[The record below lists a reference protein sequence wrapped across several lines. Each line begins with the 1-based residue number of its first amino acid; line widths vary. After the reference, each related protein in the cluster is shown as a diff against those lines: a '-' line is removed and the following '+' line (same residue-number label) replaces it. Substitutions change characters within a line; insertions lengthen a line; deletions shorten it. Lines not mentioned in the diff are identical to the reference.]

1 MAYLTIKQVKQQ
13 YSVADKTIRRLY
25 ENKTLSR
32 SQGYKNRK
40 GRWLFNS
47 DYIQAQFADKIKD
60 QPAQRLDP
68 EPATSQTDNTQTDTS
83 NSALLRTI
91 EILQQQL
98 AVKDLQLERSDQK
111 IEQQQK
117 LTDQQ
122 QKLTAQ
128 LQTQLLIANP
138 PEPITATKAKPS
150 NKAQPI
156 RKKPVKQ
163 PKKPSSDTKKT
174 SKPKRWWRR

>member
-1 MAYLTIKQVKQQ
+1 MAYLTIKQVKEQ

-25 ENKTLSR
+25 EPDKKGMPSKISR
-32 SQGYKNRK
+32 SQGYTNRK
-40 GRWLFNS
+40 GRWVFNS

-60 QPAQRLDP
+60 QPAQQVNP
-68 EPATSQTDNTQTDTS
+68 EPATSQQTS
-83 NSALLRTI
+83 SGELKA
-91 EILQQQL
+91 LQQALEL
-98 AVKDLQLERSDQK
+98 AVAQLKEKDLQLERYDN
-111 IEQQQK
+111 K
-117 LTDQQ
+117 LDQQ

-128 LQTQLLIANP
+128 LQNRLLLSEPATE

-163 PKKPSSDTKKT
+163 PKKPSSDTKKA